1 MRALLFIATAAGMMS
16 QFSAHAQA
24 PTDADAAGTEDF
36 SGTYWGSRPLGE
48 PGVYPFTVEGER
60 VQGSFDPLA
69 EDPRQVDDCASESMP
84 AILWAGTVN
93 NMQFTRDDDS
103 ITMRY
108 EHGGAVRSIH
118 MDGMPP
124 PADQPHSEL
133 GYSVGRWAGGE
144 LTIETTH
151 LTDAFMFNS
160 LGYPISRQAR
170 ITERYW
176 REGGKNLKT
185 QVVVEDPVN
194 YTEPVEFSRE
204 WIWSPEEEV
213 LAWDCVSLGPRDAEP
228 DIDELRRLLQDL

>member
-1 MRALLFIATAAGMMS
+1 MRAPKFPAVAAGTLS
-16 QFSAHAQA
+16 LFCSHAQA
-24 PTDADAAGTEDF
+24 PDEPAETVDF
-36 SGTYWGSRPLGE
+36 SGVYWGSLPLNQ
-48 PGVYPFTVEGER
+48 PDMYPFTLEGER
-60 VQGSFDPLA
+60 VQDTFDPLVG
-69 EDPRQVDDCASESMP
+69 DPRQFDDCASESMP
-84 AILWAGTVN
+84 AVLWAGTVN
-93 NMQFTRDDDS
+93 NMQLIQDDDS
-103 ITMRY
+103 ITIRY

-124 PADQPHSEL
+124 PPDEPRSEL
-133 GYSVGRWAGGE
+133 GYSVGRWDDAE

-151 LTDAFMFNS
+151 LTDAFMFVS

-176 REGGKNLKT
+176 REGGLNLKT

-194 YTEPVEFSRE
+194 YTAPVEISRE

-228 DIDELRRLLQDL
+228 DIDELRRLLLDL